1 MSDLISRSKLIMRLS
16 DYALQE
22 SPNDNESTGEQ
33 RISKMIY
40 DAIQNC
46 ISCVEE
52 QPTAYSVDGVVEE
65 LEERKALHERLVDYE
80 TKNGTVTEK
89 YQHIKAI
96 DILNDAIEII
106 KQEAE
111 QCNNDWIACSE
122 RLPEESGYY
131 LVTYHDWS
139 DGNFLPRYDDTYV
152 RRLHYQISD
161 HFVGWN
167 YPKNVDDRAENDC
180 HKEVI
185 AWQPL
190 PEPFKERD

>member
-1 MSDLISRSKLIMRLS
+1 M
-16 DYALQE
+16 
-22 SPNDNESTGEQ
+22 N
-33 RISKMIY
+33 
-40 DAIQNC
+40 
-46 ISCVEE
+46 
-52 QPTAYSVDGVVEE
+52 
-65 LEERKALHERLVDYE
+65 KAFEKILERLDSKKQYFQKFYE
-80 TKNGTVTEK
+80 ADGKTEEDEYINKATQLAFDDAKNIV
-89 YQHIKAI
+89 
-96 DILNDAIEII
+96 
-106 KQEAE
+106 QEVAE
-111 QCNNDWIACSE
+111 EYNGGWIACSE

-139 DGNFLPRYDDTYV
+139 DGNFLPKYDDTYV
-152 RRLHYQISD
+152 RRLHYQISE